1 MLRTTK
7 CSRRQFL
14 AASLAAGTVCP
25 WLTAAEPPA
34 RSADV
39 PWLDEVQT
47 PPPRLPADAL
57 RLEPLLVDSQGR
69 SLATLEAWKEQ
80 RARVRQWWCD
90 FLGPLRAERR
100 GPPSLRVVS
109 EDRPDGVVR
118 QLIEYETEPGVAVA
132 AYLLKPAQRGPRR
145 PGVVVLHST
154 TQATI
159 RQPAGLATEP
169 SKAFGLT
176 LARRGYVT
184 LCPRCFLWSDDLSIR
199 YDEHVR
205 RFQQRH
211 PQARGMAKMLHDALV
226 AVDVLA
232 AQPDVDPQRLG
243 AVGHSLGGK
252 EVLYVA
258 AFDERVRAAV
268 SSEGGVGTRF
278 SNWEAPWYLGPAIRG
293 ADFRHEHHELVALAA
308 PRAFLLL
315 GGDSADG
322 DRSWP
327 FIDAALPVY
336 RLYGGRPRLGLFNH
350 KQGHSVPPEAEQRV
364 YAWFEAYC

>member
-1 MLRTTK
+1 MTRKTA
-7 CSRRQFL
+7 CSRRRFL
-14 AASLAAGTVCP
+14 AASVAAGAVAPWLAA
-25 WLTAAEPPA
+25 APPA
-34 RSADV
+34 GGAADV

-47 PPPRLPADAL
+47 PPPQLPADAP
-57 RLEPLLVDSQGR
+57 RLDPLLVDSQGR
-69 SLATLEAWKEQ
+69 PITTREAWQERRATLRK
-80 RARVRQWWCD
+80 WWLD

-100 GPPSLRVVS
+100 GPPPVKVVA
-109 EDRPDGVVR
+109 EDRPDGVIR
-118 QLIEYETEPGVAVA
+118 QLVHYETEPGVTVA
-132 AYLLKPAQRGPRR
+132 AYLLKPAQTPPRA

-159 RQPAGLATEP
+159 RQPAGLADEP
-169 SKAFGLT
+169 SKAYGLT
-176 LARRGYVT
+176 LAQRGYVT
-184 LCPRCFLWSDDLSIR
+184 LCPRCFLWTDDLKIR

-205 RFQQRH
+205 RFQERH

-232 AQPDVDPQRLG
+232 AQPGVDPQRLG

-252 EVLYVA
+252 EVLYLA
-258 AFDERVRAAV
+258 ALDERIRAAV

-278 SNWEAPWYLGPAIRG
+278 SNWDAPWYLGPEIRR
-293 ADFRHEHHELVALAA
+293 AEWRREHHELVALVA

-327 FIDAALPVY
+327 FIAAALPVY
-336 RLYGGRPRLGLFNH
+336 RLFAGRPRLGLFNH
-350 KQGHSVPPEAEQRV
+350 KQAHSVPPAAEQRI
-364 YAWFEAYC
+364 YEWFGAYC